1 MSFVSIQLLDL
12 TLPTPGENLA
22 CDEALLDACEE
33 DGGPEVLRFW
43 EPARHFVVLGY
54 SNAMRSEVRL
64 AACRAAEIPVLRRM
78 SGGGTVLQGPGI
90 LNYSLILQT
99 DRFGLRTIP
108 AANRTV
114 LERHRACL
122 APLLA
127 GPVTAQGD
135 TDLTL
140 SGRKF
145 SGNAQRRRRKSL
157 LFHGT
162 FLLDLDLALLEKL
175 LPMPGRQPAYR
186 RERRHR
192 DFVMNLGL
200 PPQPIKQALAA
211 GWAARG
217 RMTDPPLERARE
229 LARSRYADPA
239 WTAKF

>member
-1 MSFVSIQLLDL
+1 MGL
-12 TLPTPGENLA
+12 
-22 CDEALLDACEE
+22 DEALLDACEE

-54 SNAMRSEVRL
+54 SNPLRSEVRL
-64 AACRAAEIPVLRRM
+64 PACRAAGIPVLRRM

-90 LNYSLILQT
+90 LNYSLVLRT
-99 DRFGLRTIP
+99 DRPGLRTITT
-108 AANRTV
+108 ANRAI

-127 GPVTAQGD
+127 EPITAQGD
-135 TDLTL
+135 TDLTF

-145 SGNAQRRRRKSL
+145 SGNAQRRRRRSL
-157 LFHGT
+157 LFHGS

-192 DFVMNLGL
+192 DFVVNLEL
-200 PPQPIKQALAA
+200 PSQPIKQALAA

-217 RMTDPPLERARE
+217 RLSKPPLEWARE
-229 LARSRYADPA
+229 LARSRYANPA
-239 WTAKF
+239 WTERC